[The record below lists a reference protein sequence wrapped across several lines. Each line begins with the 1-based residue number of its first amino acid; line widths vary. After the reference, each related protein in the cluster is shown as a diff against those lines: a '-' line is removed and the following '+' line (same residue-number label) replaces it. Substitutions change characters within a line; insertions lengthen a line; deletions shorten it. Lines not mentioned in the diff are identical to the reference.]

1 MPRGGRYEVR
11 RGAWTLPAYEEI
23 ASWLHART
31 GLTFLSDRHHD
42 VETGIRRVMAAQRIA
57 GPDRFL
63 DRLRS
68 NADSVDGLVDAL
80 TELGRASCR
89 GRVCRYVYISVVAV
103 AYQEKTTPKIKVKQK

>member
-68 NADSVDGLVDAL
+68 NADSVDGLVDEL
-80 TELGRASCR
+80 TVGETYFFREPAQFEVIRRPILPHRK
-89 GRVCRYVYISVVAV
+89 SVVSG
-103 AYQEKTTPKIKVKQK
+103 KKG